1 MIENVLDPEFLFLY
15 FIFFSLFH
23 FFFFISFFFSFFF
36 LRFSGMIVHFSNQS
50 FAPSQCSGA
59 VRFLGAFETK
69 IRLTNGAIN
78 DGRMRLIF
86 VAGDEQQFLL
96 FKRFFLQI

>member
-1 MIENVLDPEFLFLY
+1 MIEIVLDPEFLFLY
-15 FIFFSLFH
+15 FIFF
-23 FFFFISFFFSFFF
+23 FFISFFFLYFIFFSFFF